1 MVRGNCSGLAL
12 SDEDIGFVR
21 MEAEIGSIKAAK
33 PAWMPGPFVAFDPS
47 SSKPLSHMRNEFV
60 RTEASTFDGRKFRFP
75 YAKRMNCV
83 LMALSDEFVEAFVD
97 LVHKAMMTPHVK
109 LVFQMEMGGGAYKQ
123 SGANGITFIPHRGIV
138 IGIGF
143 DLFYMPEGEI
153 AANYLHNEFGVLL
166 PIFSNNEDIRMAW
179 SSFGE
184 IDTNIM
190 HEEYYGRGNDLYER
204 LQKFQQEVDPLD
216 HVHTPFTVQ
225 LPVPQSDGRGADEC
239 AGTLGLPWHL
249 SAGVARSSWQT
260 YFG

>member
-1 MVRGNCSGLAL
+1 
-12 SDEDIGFVR
+12 
-21 MEAEIGSIKAAK
+21 
-33 PAWMPGPFVAFDPS
+33 
-47 SSKPLSHMRNEFV
+47 
-60 RTEASTFDGRKFRFP
+60 
-75 YAKRMNCV
+75 
-83 LMALSDEFVEAFVD
+83 
-97 LVHKAMMTPHVK
+97 
-109 LVFQMEMGGGAYKQ
+109 
-123 SGANGITFIPHRGIV
+123 
-138 IGIGF
+138 
-143 DLFYMPEGEI
+143 
-153 AANYLHNEFGVLL
+153 
-166 PIFSNNEDIRMAW
+166 MAW